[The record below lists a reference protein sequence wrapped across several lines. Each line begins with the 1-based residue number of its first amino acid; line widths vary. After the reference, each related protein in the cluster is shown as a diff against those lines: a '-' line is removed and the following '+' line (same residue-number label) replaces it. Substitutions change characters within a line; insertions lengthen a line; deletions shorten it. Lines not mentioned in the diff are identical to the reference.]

1 MLHYVHY
8 WPSHRAEIQTSIE
21 NAHLATGTQMTNF
34 GEKDRFKSQMFENGN
49 RLRFERPVDDA
60 GRQWWLAKFYDPFEL
75 TPEGMADRLTK
86 STAGSKSAVFHYIDG
101 GKETFSLRIDGDFPG
116 TEEFWYAQ
124 RSLDLKGSAFGAD
137 GMFVSEGA
145 QGMGRGRALMGYLID
160 TAKLIDVERITL
172 RAEKIGRYAWIKMG
186 FLPDAGSWAHLKKDA
201 LSFILSHES
210 LLGAALT
217 NDLVRQVHKGGP
229 EAARTLAFVE
239 IPVPSRDLAAR
250 YEPPLVPFG
259 RAFFLE
265 IATDW
270 HGTLDLRDEATMKL
284 VASYR
289 DKS

>member
-1 MLHYVHY
+1 
-8 WPSHRAEIQTSIE
+8 
-21 NAHLATGTQMTNF
+21 MTNF
-34 GEKDRFKSQMFENGN
+34 GEKDRFRSQMFESGN

-86 STAGSKSAVFHYIDG
+86 SAAGSKSAVFHYIDG
-101 GKETFSLRIDGDFPG
+101 GKETFSLRVDGDFPG

-124 RSLDLKGSAFGAD
+124 RSLELKGSAFGAD

-145 QGMGRGRALMGYLID
+145 QGMGRGRVLMGDLID
-160 TAKLIDVERITL
+160 TAKLIGVERITL
-172 RAEKIGRYAWIKMG
+172 QAEKIGRYAWIKMG

-210 LLGAALT
+210 LLGATLT

-239 IPVPSRDLAAR
+239 IPVPSRDLAACR
-250 YEPPLVPFG
+250 THEINGQILKQMESTSAFSATKFLLAGNFDSFVSLFG
-259 RAFFLE
+259 
-265 IATDW
+265 
-270 HGTLDLRDEATMKL
+270 
-284 VASYR
+284 
-289 DKS
+289 